1 MKLRRVL
8 ALGAVAAIAAVTL
21 TACGN
26 GSKSASSHKGTL
38 NLTTSAE
45 MPGLDT
51 SKVTDNSS
59 LTALSNTQE
68 GIYRIGKNS
77 KPENALATKTTVSKD
92 GLHWTFDLRK
102 NTKWSNGDKVT
113 AKDFVYSW
121 QRTNDPKT
129 ASQYAYLFDGVK
141 NATAIQNKKA
151 DVKSLGIKA
160 DGDYKLEVTLEK
172 PIPYFKLLLGFPI
185 FFPQDQKVVEKY
197 GSQYGMKADKQ
208 VYNGPF
214 KVEDWTGTNTK
225 WKWVKNSSYWDK
237 QAVKTNTINWQVVKE
252 SNTALNLFN
261 SGKVDRTQLQ
271 GSQVANYKNNKN
283 YVYYQGSTS
292 AYLELN
298 EAKVPAFKNQK
309 IRQALSMS
317 LDRKQL
323 VNNVLQDGSK
333 AATGLIPSKLAK
345 NPKTGADFAKDSQVP
360 DVTDHDLSKA
370 KALLKEGEKE
380 AGISDLNFTLLADDT
395 STAKQNAEF
404 LQSQFEKLPGVK
416 VSLQNVPFKNRLTK
430 SSNGDFDAV
439 ITLWGADYNDPYT
452 YSSLFTADNSQNNG
466 KWVNEQYDTDIKNS
480 ADKDANDKQAR
491 YNDLVNAEKTLTKE
505 VGVIPMYWGTAS
517 GSGPMLQKSY
527 VKGVIYN
534 SAGVNFNYKNVE
546 VK

>member
-8 ALGAVAAIAAVTL
+8 ALGAVAAISALTL
-21 TACGN
+21 AACGN
-26 GSKSASSHKGTL
+26 KSGASSHKGVL
-38 NLTTSAE
+38 NLATSAE

-68 GIYRIGKNS
+68 GIYRIGKDS
-77 KPENALATKTTVSKD
+77 KIQNALATKTTESKD
-92 GLHWTFDLRK
+92 GLHWTFNLRK

-121 QRTNDPKT
+121 RRTNDPKT

-141 NATAIQNKKA
+141 NADAIQNKKA
-151 DVKSLGIKA
+151 DVKSLGVKA
-160 DGDYKLEVTLEK
+160 VGDYKLEVTLEK

-185 FFPQDQKVVEKY
+185 FFPQDQKVVDKY
-197 GSQYGMKADKQ
+197 GSKYGMSANKQ

-214 KVEDWTGTNTK
+214 KVEGWTGTNTK
-225 WKWVKNSSYWDK
+225 WKWVKNNSYWDK
-237 QAVKTNTINWQVVKE
+237 SAVKTNTINFQVVKE
-252 SNTALNLFN
+252 GNTALNLFN
-261 SGKVDRTQLQ
+261 SGKIDQTQLQ

-292 AYLELN
+292 AYMELN
-298 EAKVPAFKNQK
+298 EEKVPAFKNQK
-309 IRQALSMS
+309 IRQALSLA

-323 VNNVLQDGSK
+323 VNNVLEDGSK
-333 AATGLIPSKLAK
+333 AATGLIPTKLTK
-345 NPKTGADFAKDSQVP
+345 NPKTGADFANDSKVA
-360 DVTDHDLSKA
+360 DTTDHDLAKA
-370 KALLKEGEKE
+370 KQLLKEGEKE
-380 AGISDLNFTLLADDT
+380 AGISSLNFTLLADDT
-395 STAKQNAEF
+395 SNSKQNSEF

-452 YSSLFTADNSQNNG
+452 YSSLFTSDNSQNNG
-466 KWVNEQYDTDIKNS
+466 KWKNSEYDTLIKNS
-480 ADKDANDKQAR
+480 ANKDANNKQQR
-491 YNDLVNAEKTLTKE
+491 YEDLVNAEKILTKD
-505 VGVIPMYWGTAS
+505 VGIVPLYWGTAS

-527 VKGVIYN
+527 VKGIIYN